1 MHRRNTS
8 VSGGLQNC
16 KVVVVS
22 DKRKLVGSRE
32 GEDIDFS
39 ILQGDYGGGGIEGRF
54 NNKLFVVGSLPVV
67 VFIRRQADRAIRVN
81 TIDPIG
87 AGPNGRFHKDI
98 RIIGIGGNDKSS

>member
-1 MHRRNTS
+1 M
-8 VSGGLQNC
+8 
-16 KVVVVS
+16 VVVS